1 MERNE
6 NEINP
11 IEVPEKVK
19 LQLDNF
25 VLRLQKDF
33 EQKERERAEQRLA
46 IAEENK
52 FFQISLSLA
61 TLAVQGMIVTLSFI
75 SAKLSKIMN
84 LTDNENINYCL
95 IITLV
100 LTVVVILDVIIYKIL
115 RRH

>member
-1 MERNE
+1 MQKKE

-25 VLRLQKDF
+25 VLKIKNEY
-33 EQKERERAEQRLA
+33 EQKERERSEQRLA

>member
-1 MERNE
+1 MQKKE
-6 NEINP
+6 NEIKP

-25 VLRLQKDF
+25 VLKIKNEY

>member
-1 MERNE
+1 MEKKE
-6 NEINP
+6 NEIKP

-25 VLRLQKDF
+25 VLKIKNEY